1 YRAFSAD
8 GIKFNGSTATIFL
21 NCINYLLNHTLYGKF
36 QRFPNTN
43 YNVLD
48 CPHGVNFTANE
59 RMWVSN
65 VLLKT
70 KDISIHGIVR
80 WVLCDHIYM
89 YNTYVQHSIEE

>member
-1 YRAFSAD
+1 PLPISAD

-43 YNVLD
+43 YNEVD
-48 CPHGVNFTANE
+48 RPRGVNFTANE

-70 KDISIHGIVR
+70 KDDIYSRYCTMGSIR
-80 WVLCDHIYM
+80 SPL
-89 YNTYVQHSIEE
+89 YVQYLCSTLN